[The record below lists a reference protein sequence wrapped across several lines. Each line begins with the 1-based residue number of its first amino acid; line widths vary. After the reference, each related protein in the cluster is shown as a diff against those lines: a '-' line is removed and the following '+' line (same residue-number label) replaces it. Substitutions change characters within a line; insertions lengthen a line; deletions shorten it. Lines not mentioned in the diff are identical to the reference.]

1 MSWKRRHH
9 DRPPASRGRSHRNP
23 HDEDSTMTTLDRLTH
38 LIHDKF
44 GVALDVIDPD
54 APFASYDLDS
64 LTVAELMFEIDD
76 ALHVTVPDEAA
87 TTVTTLRQLAVLID
101 GLPVVARSA

>member
-1 MSWKRRHH
+1 MS
-9 DRPPASRGRSHRNP
+9 
-23 HDEDSTMTTLDRLTH
+23 TLDRLAH

-44 GVALDVIDPD
+44 GVDIAAIDAD

-76 ALHVTVPDEAA
+76 AFHVTVPDEAA
-87 TTVTTLRQLAVLID
+87 TAVTTLRQLAALID
-101 GLPVVARSA
+101 GLPGKA

>member
-1 MSWKRRHH
+1 
-9 DRPPASRGRSHRNP
+9 
-23 HDEDSTMTTLDRLTH
+23 MTTLDRLTH

-44 GVALDVIDPD
+44 GVAVDVIDPD

-76 ALHVTVPDEAA
+76 ALGVTVPDEAA
-87 TTVTTLRQLAVLID
+87 NTVTTLRQLATLID
-101 GLPVVARSA
+101 GLPAAAAKA

>member
-1 MSWKRRHH
+1 
-9 DRPPASRGRSHRNP
+9 
-23 HDEDSTMTTLDRLTH
+23 MTTLARLTQ

-44 GVALDVIDPD
+44 GVALEVIDPD

-76 ALHVTVPDEAA
+76 NFGVTVPDSAA
-87 TTVTTLRQLAVLID
+87 TTVTTLRELAALID
-101 GLPVVARSA
+101 GLPVTAKKA

>member
-1 MSWKRRHH
+1 
-9 DRPPASRGRSHRNP
+9 
-23 HDEDSTMTTLDRLTH
+23 MTTLDRLAH

-76 ALHVTVPDEAA
+76 SFGVTVPDSAA
-87 TTVTTLRQLAVLID
+87 TTVTTLRGLAALID
-101 GLPVVARSA
+101 GLPAAAQKA

>member
-1 MSWKRRHH
+1 MS
-9 DRPPASRGRSHRNP
+9 
-23 HDEDSTMTTLDRLTH
+23 TLSKQQT

-44 GVALDVIDPD
+44 DVALEAIDPD

-76 ALHVTVPDEAA
+76 QFHVIVPDEAV
-87 TTVTTLRQLAVLID
+87 TTVATLRELASLID
-101 GLPVVARSA
+101 GLPVTARG

>member
-1 MSWKRRHH
+1 MS
-9 DRPPASRGRSHRNP
+9 
-23 HDEDSTMTTLDRLTH
+23 TLAQLTH

-44 GVALDVIDPD
+44 GVALASIDPD

-76 ALHVTVPDEAA
+76 AFHVVVPDDAVH
-87 TTVTTLRQLAVLID
+87 TVTTLRQLATLID
-101 GLPVVARSA
+101 GLPPAAARA

>member
-1 MSWKRRHH
+1 MS
-9 DRPPASRGRSHRNP
+9 
-23 HDEDSTMTTLDRLTH
+23 TLDRLTH

-44 GVALDVIDPD
+44 GVALEVIDPD
-54 APFASYDLDS
+54 APFATYEMDS

-76 ALHVTVPDEAA
+76 AFHVTVPDEAA

-101 GLPVVARSA
+101 GLSAAPQKV

>member
-1 MSWKRRHH
+1 MLDSVSFAHDPSSAIRRRK
-9 DRPPASRGRSHRNP
+9 DG
-23 HDEDSTMTTLDRLTH
+23 DSTMTTATLDRLTH
-38 LIHDKF
+38 LIHGKF

-76 ALHVTVPDEAA
+76 AFHVTVPDEAA

-101 GLPVVARSA
+101 GLPAQIKKA

>member
-1 MSWKRRHH
+1 
-9 DRPPASRGRSHRNP
+9 
-23 HDEDSTMTTLDRLTH
+23 MTTLDKLTH

-44 GVALDVIDPD
+44 GVELAVIDPD

-76 ALHVTVPDEAA
+76 EFHVTVPDEAA
-87 TTVTTLRQLAVLID
+87 HTVTTLRQLATLID
-101 GLPVVARSA
+101 GLPAAARS

>member
-1 MSWKRRHH
+1 M
-9 DRPPASRGRSHRNP
+9 N
-23 HDEDSTMTTLDRLTH
+23 TLARLTH

-44 GVALDVIDPD
+44 GVALDAIDPD

-76 ALHVTVPDEAA
+76 SFGVTVPDSAA
-87 TTVTTLRQLAVLID
+87 TTVTTLRELGVLID
-101 GLPVVARSA
+101 GLPAVAQKA